1 MKRGILILLAAA
13 ILIEVCLPV
22 PARERGWYPFVP
34 WGQDTISRS
43 AAQLPPA
50 DTLVPVPDTLGA
62 APQPLDSVAVRDSLA
77 LDSLRRIYAPLGLW
91 DIDSLTISDIDSS
104 VVAYRDSIFADLP
117 DTVDIRRAKR
127 RIAREYRDSVRIAT
141 PRLLE
146 TFAVND
152 SLWYRR
158 IIMWNAEHNFNG
170 MEMQEL
176 DTLYNAH
183 FYDYPF
189 FRKDLGATY
198 LGTTGSATQHYNYFK
213 REHLDVFPQFDPYL
227 SWSYTPD
234 NLPQFNTKTPYTQ
247 LAYEGTTFS
256 LKAREES
263 QIQLLTTQNITPAF
277 NFTLSFNQY
286 GSAGMLQNEKT
297 DNRTGYVALNYLGKR
312 YLVNAGYIEQNVHRT
327 ENGGLQDPAWIRDT
341 IVDTKEIDVNLS
353 SASNVLK
360 RRTAFITHSLAIP
373 MNFFRKDRDSLQ
385 VGEGTTAYIGHS
397 SEYSTYKKVY
407 SDRISTDVERS
418 FYDNNFLINQS
429 ASNDSLALTRFE
441 NRLFLKLQP
450 FSQEAIVSNLNA
462 GVGYQILSYYSFDPS
477 YYLKGNSRE
486 TLHNAYA
493 YAGVTGSFRKY
504 FAWDADGKYT
514 FLGHNFSDLSLGG
527 KVRFSVYPFDGGIH
541 LTGRI
546 RTDLTTPVPFQQKL
560 YFNHH
565 SWDNAFKKVSESR
578 VEASLQ
584 IPKLNLNA
592 GFGYALVA
600 NMLYYDSSSIIRQAE
615 SPVNVLSAWLDENIR
630 LWILHLDNRLLF
642 QLSSDQDVLPLPKL
656 AAHLRYYIQFTVV
669 RDAMDMQIGMDGL
682 WTSKFYEQGYMP
694 DLGVFYN
701 QNKELMGGTPYFDAF
716 VNVQWQK
723 VCVYVKYTNALLGW
737 PENNY
742 FSTYRYIR
750 PGKGFKF
757 GVFWPF

>member
-1 MKRGILILLAAA
+1 MKRRILIILAAA
-13 ILIEVCLPV
+13 ILVELCLPA
-22 PARERGWYPFVP
+22 PARERGWH
-34 WGQDTISRS
+34 
-43 AAQLPPA
+43 
-50 DTLVPVPDTLGA
+50 PVSQNPDSLGN
-62 APQPLDSVAVRDSLA
+62 APQPLDSVALRDSL
-77 LDSLRRIYAPLGLW
+77 LVDSLRRVYAPLGLW
-91 DIDSLTISDIDSS
+91 DIDSVTLADIDSS

-152 SLWYRR
+152 TLWYRR
-158 IIMWNAEHNFNG
+158 IIMWNAEQNFNG
-170 MEMQEL
+170 MEMKEL
-176 DTLYNAH
+176 DTLYNGH

-189 FRKDLGATY
+189 FQKDVGATY

-297 DNRTGYVALNYLGKR
+297 DDRTGFVALNYLGKR

-327 ENGGLQDPAWIRDT
+327 ENGGLQDPSWIRDT
-341 IVDTKEIDVNLS
+341 IVDTKEIEVNLS

-407 SDRISTDVERS
+407 SDKISTDVERS
-418 FYDNNFLINQS
+418 FYNNNFLINQS
-429 ASNDSLALTRFE
+429 ASNDSIALTRFE
-441 NRLFLKLQP
+441 NRLFIKLQP
-450 FSQEAIVSNLNA
+450 FAQDAIVSNLNA

-477 YYLKGNSRE
+477 YYLKGNSPE
-486 TLHNAYA
+486 THHNAYA
-493 YAGVTGSFRKY
+493 YAGVAGSFRKY

-541 LTGRI
+541 LTGKI

-578 VEASLQ
+578 VEAALQ

-615 SPVNVLSAWLDENIR
+615 SPVNVMSAWLDENIR
-630 LWILHLDNRLLF
+630 LWFLHLDNRVLF
-642 QLSSDQDVLPLPKL
+642 QLSSNQDLLPLPKL
-656 AAHLRYYIQFTVV
+656 AAHLRYYVQFTVV
-669 RDAMDMQIGMDGL
+669 KDAMDMQIGMDGL

-701 QNKELMGGTPYFDAF
+701 QKEDLMGGTPYFDAF
-716 VNVQWQK
+716 VNAQWQK

-750 PGKGFKF
+750 PGRGFKF

>member
-1 MKRGILILLAAA
+1 MKRCLIILVAAMILAEL
-13 ILIEVCLPV
+13 CLPAPARVRGRQSYAASWQDTLRRDSLPVTTPPDSIPSPSDTV
-22 PARERGWYPFVP
+22 PA
-34 WGQDTISRS
+34 
-43 AAQLPPA
+43 A
-50 DTLVPVPDTLGA
+50 PV
-62 APQPLDSVAVRDSLA
+62 DSMALRDSLA
-77 LDSLRRIYAPLGLW
+77 LDSLRQYYSALGLW
-91 DIDSLTISDIDSS
+91 DVDSLTYFELDS
-104 VVAYRDSIFADLP
+104 ATAALRDSIFQDLP

-152 SLWYRR
+152 SLYYRR
-158 IIMWNAEHNFNG
+158 IITWNAEHYFNS
-170 MEMQEL
+170 MEMKEL

-189 FRKDLGATY
+189 FQKDLGATY

-227 SWSYTPD
+227 SWSFTPD

-277 NFTLSFNQY
+277 NFTLAFNQY
-286 GSAGMLQNEKT
+286 GSAGGLQNEKT
-297 DNRTGYVALNYLGKR
+297 DDRTGYIALNYLGKR
-312 YLVNAGYIEQNVHRT
+312 YLVNAGYLEQNVHRA
-327 ENGGLQDPAWIRDT
+327 ENGGLTDPAWIRDT

-353 SASNVLK
+353 SASNTLK
-360 RRTAFITHSLAIP
+360 RRTLFLTHSLAIP
-373 MNFFRKDRDSLQ
+373 MNFFRKNKDSLA
-385 VGEGTTAYIGHS
+385 VGEGTMAYIGHS
-397 SEYSTYKKVY
+397 GEYSMYRKVY
-407 SDRISTDVERS
+407 ADKISNDRERQ
-418 FYDNNFLINQS
+418 FYNNNFMINS
-429 ASNDSLALTRFE
+429 AASNDSIALTRFE

-450 FSQEAIVSNLNA
+450 FAPDAIVSNLNA
-462 GVGYQILSYYSFDPS
+462 GIGYQILSYYSFDPS
-477 YYLKGNSRE
+477 YYLKGLTNE
-486 TLHNAYA
+486 THHNAYA
-493 YAGVTGSFRKY
+493 YAGVSGSFRKY

-527 KVRFSVYPFDGGIH
+527 KVRFSFYPFAKGIH

-560 YFNHH
+560 HFNHH
-565 SWDNAFKKVSESR
+565 AWENDFRKVSESR

-584 IPKLNLNA
+584 IPLLNLDA
-592 GFGYALVA
+592 GFGYALVDG
-600 NMLYYDSSSIIRQAE
+600 MIYYDSTSTIRQHDKPM
-615 SPVNVLSAWLDENIR
+615 SIMSAWVTENIP
-630 LWILHLDNRLLF
+630 LWVLHLDHKVLF
-642 QLSSDQDVLPLPKL
+642 QLSSNQEVLPLPKL
-656 AAHLRYYIQFTVV
+656 AAHLRYYLQFTVV
-669 RDAMDMQIGMDGL
+669 KNAMDMQIGMDGI
-682 WTSKFYEQGYMP
+682 WTTKFYEQGYMP

-701 QNKELMGGTPYFDAF
+701 QNEEQLGGTPYFDAF
-716 VNVQWQK
+716 VNAQWQK

-737 PENNY
+737 PEKNY
-742 FSTYRYIR
+742 FSAYQYIR
-750 PGKGFKF
+750 PGRGFKF

>member
-1 MKRGILILLAAA
+1 MKRRLIIFLIAA
-13 ILIEVCLPV
+13 LSIEICLPA
-22 PARERGWYPFVP
+22 PARVAGRSPFAP
-34 WGQDTISRS
+34 SRQDTARVSTQSLDSLSRPLDTVPPQPIDS
-43 AAQLPPA
+43 AAL
-50 DTLVPVPDTLGA
+50 
-62 APQPLDSVAVRDSLA
+62 RDSLA
-77 LDSLRRIYAPLGLW
+77 IDSVRQYYASMGLL
-91 DIDSLTISDIDSS
+91 DIDSLSVFEMDSCYT
-104 VVAYRDSIFADLP
+104 ALYDSIFRNLP

-152 SLWYRR
+152 SLYYRR
-158 IIMWNAEHNFNG
+158 ILTWNSEHYFNG
-170 MEMQEL
+170 IEMKKM
-176 DTLYNAH
+176 DTLYNEH

-189 FRKDLGATY
+189 YRKDVGATY
-198 LGTTGSATQHYNYFK
+198 LGTTGSAAQHYNYFK

-227 SWSYTPD
+227 TWSYTPD

-263 QIQLLTTQNITPAF
+263 QIQLLTTQNITPAL

-286 GSAGMLQNEKT
+286 GAKGMLQNEQT
-297 DNRTGYVALNYLGKR
+297 DDRTGFVALNYLGKR

-327 ENGGLQDPAWIRDT
+327 ENGGLSESTWIRDT

-353 SASNVLK
+353 SASNNLK
-360 RRTAFITHSLAIP
+360 RRTVFLTHSLAIP
-373 MNFFRKDRDSLQ
+373 MNFFRKNRDSLA
-385 VGEGTTAYIGHS
+385 VGEGTMAYIGHS
-397 SEYSTYKKVY
+397 GEYSTYRKVY
-407 SDRISTDVERS
+407 SDKITTDRDRS
-418 FYDNNFLINQS
+418 FYNNNFMIS
-429 ASNDSLALTRFE
+429 SAASNDSIALTRIE
-441 NRLFLKLQP
+441 NKLFLKLQP
-450 FSQEAIVSNLNA
+450 FAPDAIVSNLNG

-477 YYLKGNSRE
+477 FYIKGLSRD
-486 TLHNAYA
+486 TRHNAYA
-493 YAGVTGSFRKY
+493 YAGVNGSFRKY

-527 KVRFSVYPFDGGIH
+527 RVRFSVYPIAEGIH

-560 YFNHH
+560 HFNHH
-565 SWDNAFKKVSESR
+565 AWENDFKKVSESR
-578 VEASLQ
+578 LEASLQ
-584 IPKLNLNA
+584 IPKWKLEA
-592 GFGYALVA
+592 GFGYALVDG
-600 NMLYYDSSSIIRQAE
+600 MIYHDSTSVIRQCL
-615 SPVNVLSAWLDENIR
+615 SPMSVMSAWLEENVR
-630 LWILHLDNRLLF
+630 LWVLHLDNKLLF

-669 RDAMDMQIGMDGL
+669 KNAMDMQIGMDGL

-701 QNKELMGGTPYFDAF
+701 QKEELLGGTPYFDAF
-716 VNVQWQK
+716 VNVRWQT
-723 VCVYVKYTNALLGW
+723 VSAYVKYTNALLGW

-742 FSTYRYIR
+742 FSAYHYIK
-750 PGKGFKF
+750 PGRGFKF